1 MTLQKKHRTIRFFI
15 GLLSTVALTPCAAE
29 KTPDTFT
36 KDSPQQYIIA
46 QGDTL
51 WGAFKKLNLPSH
63 AWPTILATNP
73 QIKDLN
79 KVQPGDIIYLT
90 RKVDKTKPAANP
102 SSPSLASK
110 INGFIDDM
118 VKKHAFNRTALEA
131 LFQTVEIKAPIIKA
145 ISKPA
150 EKRLVWHQYKE
161 IFLTPKRI
169 QQGVSFW
176 KKHESELSRVEQK
189 YGVSAKIIVAII
201 GVETYYGKITGKHRV
216 IDALATIAFGYP
228 KRETFFTNEL
238 KQFLILCRDEAI
250 DPLIPTGSYAGAM
263 GIPQFMPSSFI
274 SYAADFD
281 GDKKRDIWS
290 NYGDVFASIAN
301 YFIRH
306 HWQPDQPVAFKI
318 QHKTNAFNRALS
330 KGLRPDTTVAALKE
344 RNLHLAFPEQLNFT
358 DRVKLLRFQ
367 QKETL
372 DLWLGLQ
379 NFYAITRYNHSPLY
393 AMAVFQLSEA
403 INTLKI
409 AHD

>member
-1 MTLQKKHRTIRFFI
+1 MTLQKKHRIFRIFI
-15 GLLSTVALTPCAAE
+15 GFFSALVLIPCAAE
-29 KTPDTFT
+29 INPDTLEKPVPKQF
-36 KDSPQQYIIA
+36 IIA
-46 QGDTL
+46 PGDSL
-51 WGAFKKLNLPSH
+51 WGAFKKLNLPNQL
-63 AWPTILATNP
+63 WPAILANNP

-79 KVQPGDIIYLT
+79 KVQPGDIIYLSPKT
-90 RKVDKTKPAANP
+90 RKQSPTAAP
-102 SSPSLASK
+102 HSSSPSSK
-110 INGFIDDM
+110 INDFIDMM
-118 VKKHAFNRTALEA
+118 VTEHSFDRTELKTLFEA
-131 LFQTVEIKAPIIKA
+131 VKIKEPIIKA

-150 EKRLVWHQYKE
+150 EKRLVWHQYKD

-169 QQGVSFW
+169 KQGVSFW
-176 KKHESELSRVEQK
+176 KKHEAELSRVEQK

-201 GVETYYGKITGKHRV
+201 GVETFYGRITGEHRV
-216 IDALATIAFGYP
+216 IDALATIGFGYL
-228 KRETFFTNEL
+228 KRQTFFTNEL
-238 KQFLILCRDEAI
+238 KQFLILCRDEDI
-250 DPLIPTGSYAGAM
+250 DPLMPRGSYAGAM

-274 SYAADFD
+274 HYAADFD

-306 HWQPDQPVAFKI
+306 HWQPGQPVAFKI
-318 QHKTNAFNRALS
+318 QHKGNDFNNAIS
-330 KGLRPDTTVAALKE
+330 KGLKPDTTVSALKAM
-344 RNLHLAFPEQLNFT
+344 NLHLAFPEQVNST

-367 QKETL
+367 QKEAI

-403 INTLKI
+403 INALKT

>member
-1 MTLQKKHRTIRFFI
+1 
-15 GLLSTVALTPCAAE
+15 
-29 KTPDTFT
+29 
-36 KDSPQQYIIA
+36 
-46 QGDTL
+46 
-51 WGAFKKLNLPSH
+51 
-63 AWPTILATNP
+63 
-73 QIKDLN
+73 
-79 KVQPGDIIYLT
+79 
-90 RKVDKTKPAANP
+90 
-102 SSPSLASK
+102 
-110 INGFIDDM
+110 M
-118 VKKHAFNRTALEA
+118 VTEHAFNRTALEV
-131 LFQTVEIKAPIIKA
+131 LFQTVAIKAPILKA

-176 KKHESELSRVEQK
+176 EKHESELSRVEQK

-201 GVETYYGKITGKHRV
+201 GVETFYGKITGEHRV

-228 KRETFFTNEL
+228 KREKFFTNEL
-238 KQFLILCRDEAI
+238 QQFLILCRDEAI

-281 GDKKRDIWS
+281 GDNKRNIWS

-306 HWQPDQPVAFKI
+306 HWQSDQPVAFKI
-318 QHKTNAFNRALS
+318 QYKTNAFNRALS
-330 KGLRPDTTVAALKE
+330 KGLRPDTTVAALKDM
-344 RNLHLAFPEQLNFT
+344 NLHLAFPEQLNFT

-367 QKETL
+367 QKETI

-403 INTLKI
+403 INTLKTP
-409 AHD
+409 HD